1 MINDYWEEE
10 WATLGTL
17 DTTQMVLHML
27 TVSMNFLIYRL
38 NDFILQVRMPLIKHP
53 F

>member
-1 MINDYWEEE
+1 MFHDYREEE

-17 DTTQMVLHML
+17 DITQIVLHML
-27 TVSMNFLIYRL
+27 TVSMNFLIYRI